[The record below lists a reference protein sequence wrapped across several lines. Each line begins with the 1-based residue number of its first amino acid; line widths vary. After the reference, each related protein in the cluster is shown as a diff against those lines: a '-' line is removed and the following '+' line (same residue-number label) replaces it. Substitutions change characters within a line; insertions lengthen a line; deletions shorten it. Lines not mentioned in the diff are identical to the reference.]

1 MEHSASTAPPSP
13 ARGQWATF
21 VALAAVFA
29 FLVRIVLAM
38 WYTNS
43 FDTEWYLMW
52 AADIRD
58 GFWNCYDG
66 HVRQLDYPPL
76 YLFLLRPVGA
86 LLQQDWI
93 ASYMPTRMLLIKFW
107 PVLGDTLIVPAVY
120 LLFRRTSESAAA
132 LAACAWAI
140 NPSAIFNCSCW
151 GQTDG
156 IMTLLLLVTFAAFHR
171 EKPRLGTFLFAVACL
186 TKMQCLY
193 FAPVILFWFL
203 RRKQTARLWQSL
215 AIGFGTVLAV
225 FLPFTIASRNPLA
238 IFEVYFGGFGKYP
251 YVNLNAFNL
260 WGLGNFNWVPD
271 STKLLGF
278 LPYGVL
284 GTVLMVGVFAGTAWY
299 CLRAPRPNI
308 WMQSA
313 LLMQGLFL
321 LTTRQHERYQF
332 IVMILLLGAYLTVR
346 DGRLLKLFGGVTL
359 VTFANQAALLS
370 KNIHPDAPW
379 YGAFRTVQAVGSAV
393 NLALFAW
400 MLVVFFSIARE
411 SGKEL
416 AHETIQAD

>member
-1 MEHSASTAPPSP
+1 MERFSPNPLSAR
-13 ARGQWATF
+13 RGQWAVF
-21 VALAAVFA
+21 VAMAAGFA

-38 WYTNS
+38 WYANS

-52 AADIRD
+52 AADMQH

-86 LLQQDWI
+86 LLRQDWI
-93 ASYMPTRMLLIKFW
+93 ANYMPTRMLLIKFW

-120 LLFRRTSESAAA
+120 LLFRRDDETAAA

-156 IMTLLLLVTFAAFHR
+156 IMTLLMLVTFAAFHR

-193 FAPVILFWFL
+193 FAPVILCWFL
-203 RRKQTARLWQSL
+203 RRKQTAQLWQSL
-215 AIGFGTVLAV
+215 GIGFGTVIAV

-260 WGLGNFNWVPD
+260 WGLGNFNWVLD

-278 LPYGVL
+278 LPYSVIGTLLML
-284 GTVLMVGVFAGTAWY
+284 GSFAAAAGY

-308 WMQSA
+308 WLQAA
-313 LLMQGLFL
+313 LLMQCLFV

-332 IVMILLLGAYLTVR
+332 IVMILLLAAYLTLR

-370 KNIHPDAPW
+370 KNIHQDAPW
-379 YGAFRTVQAVGSAV
+379 YGSFRTVQVIGSAA

-400 MLVVFFSIARE
+400 MIAVFLSIARE
-411 SGKEL
+411 GGKEL
-416 AHETIQAD
+416 VHESDQTD